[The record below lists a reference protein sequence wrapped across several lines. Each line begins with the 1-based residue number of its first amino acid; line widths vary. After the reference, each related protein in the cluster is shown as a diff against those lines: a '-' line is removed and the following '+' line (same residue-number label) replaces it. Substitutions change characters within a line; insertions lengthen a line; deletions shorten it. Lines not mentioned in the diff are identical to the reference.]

1 MRAILL
7 TLASI
12 LIGSCAFASIH
23 YNIPHPSDYYKISN
37 DSNIPS
43 FSELE
48 FREEKPF
55 LGFECQKN
63 ADNYLEIKSIIPDS
77 PAKESQ
83 LNVGDIILSI
93 DKKKVVDEKSFYTLL
108 KNLHIGDVIF
118 LNIKRDNEVK
128 KIPLRVGSIQ

>member
-7 TLASI
+7 TLAFI
-12 LIGSCAFASIH
+12 LIGNCAFASIH
-23 YNIPHPSDYYKISN
+23 YNIPQPSDYNISDN
-37 DSNIPS
+37 SNIPS

-48 FREEKPF
+48 CREEKPF

-93 DKKKVVDEKSFYTLL
+93 DKIKVTNEKSFYTLL

-118 LNIKRDNEVK
+118 LNIKRGNEVK
-128 KIPLRVGSIQ
+128 KIPLRVGTIQ